1 MDNPHGNGNSLEGGV
16 SCEQASGD
24 QGTLLCWLCLRQAPL
39 CRLCFRVVW
48 QDSMLVSL
56 GTPKVSMGSYMAL
69 PGQRVRPEVDNGS
82 PWIVVTIHLS
92 RLSEVDQLGWQRVP
106 TRMGG
111 WSGLQVFFFC
121 RHRNMDFI
129 LF

>member
-1 MDNPHGNGNSLEGGV
+1 
-16 SCEQASGD
+16 
-24 QGTLLCWLCLRQAPL
+24 
-39 CRLCFRVVW
+39 
-48 QDSMLVSL
+48 MLVSL
-56 GTPKVSMGSYMAL
+56 GTQKVSMGSYMAL

-111 WSGLQVFFFC
+111 WSGLQVFFFV
-121 RHRNMDFI
+121 DTEIWI
-129 LF
+129 LFFFDVSFIAL